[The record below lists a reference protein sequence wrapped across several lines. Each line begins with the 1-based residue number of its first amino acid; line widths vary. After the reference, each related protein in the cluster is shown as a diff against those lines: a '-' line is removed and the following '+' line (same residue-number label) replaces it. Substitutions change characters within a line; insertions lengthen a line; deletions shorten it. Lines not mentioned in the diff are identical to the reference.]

1 MAAYIAAMQKRRKYV
16 EKIRR
21 DPFELPDDLLI
32 AEYRLNKKL
41 IVELCDMLRPRLA
54 RKTNRSKALTTEE
67 QVMICLKV
75 IASGSF

>member
-1 MAAYIAAMQKRRKYV
+1 MGLILQQCRKDV
-16 EKIRR
+16 NMWKKLRR

-75 IASGSF
+75 LASGSF